1 MRKTWIASLLLL
13 CAGVPVLAS
22 ADDNQP
28 GPDSYSYST
37 LQVDHLGVHSDYFA
51 DRSTGNGLRFSWDTQ
66 DMVYVFGQ
74 WDKLDF
80 ETLPGSSPGS
90 HGSHTL
96 AGIGVGAHTGY
107 SADTSF
113 YIDLA
118 FLQDKL
124 DSSLGGAADDYWRIS
139 YGFRSRM
146 TQLLE
151 LDGAISTERSTTFG
165 ARPFGIRLGV
175 GLDFDPV
182 SLQGSV
188 ERTADGNRAMIS
200 LVWAYK

>member
-1 MRKTWIASLLLL
+1 MKRWMPGLLLTCL
-13 CAGVPVLAS
+13 CLPMAAQ
-22 ADDNQP
+22 ADDASGQ
-28 GPDSYSYST
+28 GADSFSYST
-37 LQVDHLGVHSDYFA
+37 LELDHLGVHSDYFA

-80 ETLPGSSPGS
+80 DTLPGS
-90 HGSHTL
+90 HRI
-96 AGIGVGAHTGY
+96 AGLGVGAHTGY

-124 DSSLGGAADDYWRIS
+124 DGSLGGAADDYWRIS

-146 TQLLE
+146 TQMLE

-165 ARPFGIRLGV
+165 ARPFGIRLGL

-188 ERTADGNRAMIS
+188 ERTADGNRAMLS

>member
-1 MRKTWIASLLLL
+1 MKRWMPGLLLMCL
-13 CAGVPVLAS
+13 CLPVAVQ
-22 ADDNQP
+22 ADDPSGQ
-28 GPDSYSYST
+28 GADGFSYST
-37 LQVDHLGVHSDYFA
+37 LELDHLGVHSDYFA

-80 ETLPGSSPGS
+80 DTLPGS
-90 HGSHTL
+90 HRI
-96 AGIGVGAHTGY
+96 AGLGVGAHTGY

-124 DSSLGGAADDYWRIS
+124 DGSLGGAADDYWRIS

-146 TQLLE
+146 TQMLE
-151 LDGAISTERSTTFG
+151 FDGAISTERSTTFG
-165 ARPFGIRLGV
+165 ARPFGIRLGL

-188 ERTADGNRAMIS
+188 ERTADGNRAMLS